1 MLAHSLPFPDTTT
14 LAPAASAPALSRP
27 ERVARLAALCTAK
40 VQRRREDYFKALDE
54 PRPASPV
61 ALLMCAEALAQR
73 MAAQDLRRLVAAAK
87 ACRPAQRGLYLI
99 DHVLATEAQIVA
111 SLDLDPVRVLT
122 ESDTASAPMPTLN
135 PISPALDPAYGAAI
149 TEMMVRNHRLVRAAR
164 KLRALGR
171 VFRSVTP
178 D

>member
-1 MLAHSLPFPDTTT
+1 MVGQIRGEQYSAETRDEHAIAGSLTE
-14 LAPAASAPALSRP
+14 APLHQPALD
-27 ERVARLAALCTAK
+27 V
-40 VQRRREDYFKALDE
+40 VH
-54 PRPASPV
+54 
-61 ALLMCAEALAQR
+61 
-73 MAAQDLRRLVAAAK
+73 
-87 ACRPAQRGLYLI
+87 G
-99 DHVLATEAQIVA
+99 
-111 SLDLDPVRVLT
+111 LDLDPARVLT
-122 ESDTASAPMPTLN
+122 ESDPVSAPMPTLN